1 MTKAGDMEDRN
12 DVRPGEA
19 AAKFRALHETF
30 FVMPNPW
37 DGASARLVAAKGFG
51 AVATSSAALA
61 WTLGRP
67 DGGVTRDEAIAHAAM
82 LARWTG
88 LPVNGDFESGY
99 GETAAEVGET
109 VRAAIDAGVAGASIE
124 DLARDGREPLYSLD
138 EACRRLEAAREA
150 IEQSGSDFVL
160 TGRCEAFLAGVP
172 EPLAETR
179 TRLAAYA
186 AMADVIYAPGL
197 RTEAEVGEI
206 VALTDKPVNVIAG
219 LGGVSDDLPALER
232 LGVKRVSLGS
242 GLFKVAYGALIAA
255 AEGLVE
261 GRVLKEGATSSRVV
275 NEAVAKA

>member
-1 MTKAGDMEDRN
+1 MEVGN

-19 AAKFRALHETF
+19 AARFRALHETF

-37 DGASARLVAAKGFG
+37 DGASARLVAARGFG

-99 GETAAEVGET
+99 GETPAAVGET
-109 VRAAIDAGVAGASIE
+109 IRAAIDAGVAGASIE
-124 DLARDGREPLYSLD
+124 DLAPGGSEPLYDLA

-150 IEQSGSDFVL
+150 IERSGSDFVL

-197 RTEAEVGEI
+197 TTAAEVAEI
-206 VALTDKPVNVIAG
+206 VALTEKPVNVIAG
-219 LGGVSDDLPALER
+219 LGGVSDDLAALKR
-232 LGVKRVSLGS
+232 LGVKRISLGS
-242 GLFKVAYGALIAA
+242 GLFKVAYGALISAA
-255 AEGLVE
+255 DGLA
-261 GRVLKEGATSSRVV
+261 GGHVLKEGATSSRVV
-275 NEAVAKA
+275 NEAVATA